1 MPLVLRLFNKHLLPY
16 SQLSQG
22 MTTLVSE
29 ADAMMSR
36 MQQVCVHVCAR
47 FSHPTVRWG
56 SCDVFSTGLD
66 DMCQIL
72 IALSFILFF
81 SPFRLKCSL
90 GVKSVCGCVFDIVA
104 LNPTWH

>member
-36 MQQVCVHVCAR
+36 MQQVCVHVRAC

-72 IALSFILFF
+72 IALSFILF
-81 SPFRLKCSL
+81 SLLSGSNVLLGLKVCV
-90 GVKSVCGCVFDIVA
+90 GVC
-104 LNPTWH
+104 LT